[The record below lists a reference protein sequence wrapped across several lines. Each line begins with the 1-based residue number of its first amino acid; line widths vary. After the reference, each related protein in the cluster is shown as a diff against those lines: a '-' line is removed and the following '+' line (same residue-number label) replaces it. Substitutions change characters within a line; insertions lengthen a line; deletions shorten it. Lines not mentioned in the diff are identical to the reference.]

1 MSKAVVKIG
10 GKQHIVA
17 EKETLLVD
25 LLPEGT
31 KELTLDALLVIDGD
45 KVSVGTPTVKNV
57 KVTAKVT
64 EPLVKGDKV
73 RVIRYKSKKRV
84 HKEMGHRQKYSQIEI
99 TSIK

>member
-1 MSKAVVKIG
+1 MKAVVKIG
-10 GKQHIVA
+10 GKQHIVS

-31 KELTLDALLVIDGD
+31 KELKLDALLTIDGN
-45 KVSVGTPTVKNV
+45 KSTVGTPLVKGV
-57 KVTAKVT
+57 QVSAKVV
-64 EPLVKGDKV
+64 EPLVKGDKI
-73 RVIRYKSKKRV
+73 RIIRYKAKKRV